1 MNTVILSGRL
11 TKDPEVRYTPAKKA
25 RCAFALAVADGKDKD
40 GNKKTQFLPC
50 VAWEDKAEFLDQ
62 YFIKGDGVA
71 VTGKLTSRSYEKD
84 GKKQYV
90 TEVLVSNIEF
100 PLGKPKGETYGTE
113 KTTADAF
120 EEFEDD
126 DAGLPF

>member
-1 MNTVILSGRL
+1 MNYIALTGRL

-25 RCAFALAVADGKDKD
+25 RCAFTLAVADGKDKD

-90 TEVLVSNIEF
+90 TEVLVSSIEF
-100 PLGKPKGETYGTE
+100 PLSKKEAYGTE
-113 KTTADAF
+113 KTTPDAF
-120 EEFEDD
+120 SDFEGD
-126 DAGLPF
+126 DAELPF